1 MLSFACG
8 YWVGHYGYFDCLLL
22 WVVLVASIIC
32 DGGPGFAVVGHFGG
46 FAGLFAMVVLGLLLW
61 VVLINGDHG

>member
-1 MLSFACG
+1 MG
-8 YWVGHYGYFDCLLL
+8 
-22 WVVLVASIIC
+22 VLVASIIC
-32 DGGPGFAVVGHFGG
+32 DGGPGFAAVGRFGG

>member
-1 MLSFACG
+1 M
-8 YWVGHYGYFDCLLL
+8 
-22 WVVLVASIIC
+22 ASIIC
-32 DGGPGFAVVGHFGG
+32 DGGPGFAVVGRFGG